1 LFGGFS
7 VTVAAGQ
14 KEYSNV
20 AATDADS
27 ESYYYGKLGYIADFW
42 SVGTTAFAIDYGK
55 YDEFDHIKD
64 GKASTYAFYIVQN
77 LKDWGTELYTG
88 YRIHTLDDLAG
99 TQFDDIGAF
108 FLGMRLKF

>member
-1 LFGGFS
+1 M
-7 VTVAAGQ
+7 
-14 KEYSNV
+14 
-20 AATDADS
+20 
-27 ESYYYGKLGYIADFW
+27 ADFW

-88 YRIHTLDDLAG
+88 YRIHTLDDRAG

-108 FLGMRLKF
+108 FLGMRVKF